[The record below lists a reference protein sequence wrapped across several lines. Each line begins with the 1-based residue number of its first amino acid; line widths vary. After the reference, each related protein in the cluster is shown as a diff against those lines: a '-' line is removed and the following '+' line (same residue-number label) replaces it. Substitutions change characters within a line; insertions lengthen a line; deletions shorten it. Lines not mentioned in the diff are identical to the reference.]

1 MGDTVARL
9 RVGSLIFET
18 MVDLDNALKFKKGM
32 PVSIND
38 IIRDQTVYMDL
49 KKGLKA
55 GSGDLKKSFGT
66 DNFEEVVAKI
76 VKKGEVEV
84 TQEHRD
90 AETDRRRKQ
99 IVDFLIKNAV
109 DSRTNRPFT
118 PDMIENALNQ
128 SGVKIENKAFEGQI
142 NDILE
147 KLRKILPIKIETKKL
162 LIRIPAEHTG
172 RVYGIIQEYK
182 EKENWLNDGSLE
194 VVLNLPIGLQS
205 DFYDKL
211 NSITH
216 GSAITK
222 EIKEDK

>member
-1 MGDTVARL
+1 MTDTVARL

-18 MVDLDNALKFKKGM
+18 MVDLDNALKFKRGM
-32 PVSIND
+32 PVDINNVTRDNLVWKD
-38 IIRDQTVYMDL
+38 I

-55 GSGDLKKSFGT
+55 GSDELKKSFGT
-66 DNFEEVVAKI
+66 DNFEEVVGKI
-76 VKKGEVEV
+76 VKKGDIEV

-90 AETDRRRKQ
+90 AETERRRKQ
-99 IVDFLIKNAV
+99 VVDFLIKNAV

-118 PDMIENALNQ
+118 PDMIENALDQ
-128 SGVKIENKAFEGQI
+128 AGAKIENRAIEGQI
-142 NDILE
+142 NNILE
-147 KLRKILPIKIETKKL
+147 KLRTILPIKIETKKL
-162 LIRIPAEHTG
+162 SIKIPAEHTG
-172 RVYGIIQEYK
+172 RAYGIIQEYK

-194 VVLNLPIGLQS
+194 VVLNLPVGLQS

-222 EIKEDK
+222 ELKEG